1 VGQFRLLRWKGAMS
15 LLKKTLQILAAVA
28 LMVTA
33 STGNAQQFHPFIDPM
48 EFNPDWQWFAPVDLA
63 HWNELSAKKRANI
76 GWFASHDR
84 TYLWLSR
91 PEVAGSSQFRTDG
104 AGDFVWGHRT
114 DVGFMQE
121 NNTGWMVNFRR
132 MNTGCRGWNEV
143 LTERINRLE
152 EDDEGGGTFFPWP
165 DRNDPFYAG
174 RFYNVKSSINVAT
187 FNNFELNRTWR
198 KSPYRYGGILEAFG
212 GFKYANFR
220 DIAQDQSYSRST
232 VNINEP
238 GAFDT
243 ETQLEILETD
253 RTVTLNRMVG
263 GQLGLRY
270 FTHYNRWRLGGE
282 FRAFLAGNFQTS
294 TNTFTEDLTYYSGG
308 PDLGVDVT
316 TTGVNSFMFYRTNQ
330 ATVWGYEVRAD
341 AAYQLTKYIGVRGG
355 VEFLELA
362 RGIWRGGTAVRG
374 NTDST
379 NQSVF
384 MAGMTFG
391 VEINR

>member
-1 VGQFRLLRWKGAMS
+1 MAVVAM
-15 LLKKTLQILAAVA
+15 I
-28 LMVTA
+28 VTA

-48 EFNPDWQWFAPVDLA
+48 EFDPDWQWFAPVDLA
-63 HWNELSAKKRANI
+63 HLNELSPKKRANV

-84 TYLWLSR
+84 TYVWLSR
-91 PEVAGSSQFRTDG
+91 PETASSPQFRTEG

-114 DVGFMQE
+114 DIGFMQE

-132 MNTGCRGWNEV
+132 MSTSCGVWHSV

-174 RFYNVKSSINVAT
+174 RFYNLKDSVNVAS

-220 DIAQDQSYSRST
+220 DLAQDQSYERSII
-232 VNINEP
+232 NLNEP
-238 GAFDT
+238 GAVDT
-243 ETQLEILETD
+243 ETQLEILQTD

-294 TNTFTEDLTYYSGG
+294 TNTFTEDLTYYDGG
-308 PDLGVDVT
+308 PGLGTDVSST
-316 TTGVNSFMFYRTNQ
+316 ATDSFMFYRTNQ

-362 RGIWRGGTAVRG
+362 RGIWRGGTSVRG

-391 VEINR
+391 LELNR